1 MDPVWF
7 KNHTAYTIAKYGM
20 SMCVLGMAE
29 EFRGRIAV
37 NALWPL
43 TTIATAAVNML
54 GGDELMNSSR
64 KPTIMADAAWYI
76 LTRDHETCSGNFFID
91 EDVLIEEGITDFDKY
106 AHKPGHPLSPDFF
119 VDPERTKLINS
130 KPPSA
135 DVNNESIKEHMDVF
149 IKRISEI
156 EGIKTFSVCFQ
167 YNLKYQPNEPAKIYT
182 FDMKYGPG
190 KISEGKVSFILIY
203 NQYRCQLLINK
214 SFLLGSWKT

>member
-29 EFRGRIAV
+29 EFKGRIAV

-54 GGDELMNSSR
+54 GGEELMNTSR

-76 LTRDHETCSGNFFID
+76 LTRDHEKCTGNFFID

-106 AHKPGHPLSPDFF
+106 AYKPGHPLSPDFF

-130 KPPSA
+130 KLSS
-135 DVNNESIKEHMDVF
+135 DTLENKDSHDESIKKHMEVF
-149 IKRISEI
+149 LKRISEI

-167 YNLKYQPNEPAKIYT
+167 YNLKYHPNEPAKIYT
-182 FDMKYGPG
+182 LDMKYGPG
-190 KISEGKVSFILIY
+190 KVSKGKVSIY
-203 NQYRCQLLINK
+203 Y
-214 SFLLGSWKT
+214 